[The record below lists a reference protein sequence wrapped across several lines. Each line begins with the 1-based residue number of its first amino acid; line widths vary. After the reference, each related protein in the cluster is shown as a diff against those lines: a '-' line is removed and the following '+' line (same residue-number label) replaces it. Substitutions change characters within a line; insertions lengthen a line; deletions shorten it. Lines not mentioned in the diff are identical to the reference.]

1 MADTHYY
8 PFRLTDTVLTDSDFG
23 FGSGVF
29 GGWIS
34 DLENGVNGAV
44 VVYKWTQAYHTD
56 TVKAGETTAQ
66 NVNTHLLDLVVSV
79 TTKIDLDVIVFDTV
93 DLVDATIQNFDLYNT
108 DTIKAGEMVTQDI
121 SYTDLAEIADST
133 EQEFETNQS
142 ESLTVWEYDQNYLD
156 KANPTASGTSET
168 KPTASGTSETKP
180 TASGTGIKDVDD

>member
-1 MADTHYY
+1 MADTTYY
-8 PFRLTDTVLTDSDFG
+8 PFRLTETVLTDSDFG

-56 TVKAGETTAQ
+56 TVNPGESMK
-66 NVNTHLLDLVVSV
+66 HE
-79 TTKIDLDVIVFDTV
+79 FDYSESIEV
-93 DLVDATIQNFDLYNT
+93 
-108 DTIKAGEMVTQDI
+108 E
-121 SYTDLAEIADST
+121 DST
-133 EQEFETNQS
+133 KQEFEAKQS
-142 ESLTVWEYDQNYLD
+142 EEIKVSDSTKQEFTSNPTDTVNPGESMKHEFDYSESIEVEDSTKQEFEAKPNESLGVWEYDQNYLD

-180 TASGTGIKDVDD
+180 RASGIGIKDVDD

>member
-1 MADTHYY
+1 MADTTYY
-8 PFRLTDTVLTDSDFG
+8 PFRLTETVLTDSDFG

-56 TVKAGETTAQ
+56 TVNPGESMK
-66 NVNTHLLDLVVSV
+66 HE
-79 TTKIDLDVIVFDTV
+79 FDYSESIEV
-93 DLVDATIQNFDLYNT
+93 
-108 DTIKAGEMVTQDI
+108 E
-121 SYTDLAEIADST
+121 DST
-133 EQEFETNQS
+133 KQEFEAKPN

-156 KANPTASGTSET
+156 RLGNTLPFLLTSVVLTDSDYGFGCGSFGGYYPTTIVGTSET

-180 TASGTGIKDVDD
+180 RASGIGIKDVDD

>member
-1 MADTHYY
+1 MADTTYY
-8 PFRLTDTVLTDSDFG
+8 PFRLTETVLTDSDFG

-56 TVKAGETTAQ
+56 TVNPGESMK
-66 NVNTHLLDLVVSV
+66 HE
-79 TTKIDLDVIVFDTV
+79 FDYSESIEV
-93 DLVDATIQNFDLYNT
+93 
-108 DTIKAGEMVTQDI
+108 E
-121 SYTDLAEIADST
+121 DST
-133 EQEFETNQS
+133 KQEFEAKPN

-180 TASGTGIKDVDD
+180 RASGIGIKDVDD